1 MWTSSPAPSPRP
13 RSSQPI
19 VSSAGLLGLST
30 LLSLGAWPAVSHAGP
45 CSGVPNPVVVAGT
58 PSAERLV
65 QAVAKLL
72 QLNDPKPLTVVWQ
85 LSSSTSCKGVESVAL
100 DTLPGSC
107 AAGAC
112 ITGTAKFWTLDP
124 RDLAPKT
131 CDLDATGTHVDLAL
145 SDVFPQTCPAFSG
158 AKPAGILD
166 TLGPITPYA
175 MVMAK
180 SGPEAAIQAEEAHF
194 VFSAGKAAGVKPWL
208 NDATIFLFGDKDA
221 GQLLLGPRV
230 KLGVGKWQGKLV
242 TSADDLFSGLQN
254 EPATALGIL
263 PTTIADPRRT
273 SEARVMAFQAIGQH
287 GAFYPDR
294 RSTTFEKQNV
304 RDGHYPLWG
313 YLHALLRADPVQPTQ
328 PKSANGARVAGILL
342 AQSQV
347 GGQDVLPM
355 QVAAGFVPQCAMH
368 IARTDDV
375 SAPITYTPPDPC
387 HCWFEKNVTNGMPSC
402 MACPDGNTC
411 AIGKCRRNFCEVQ

>member
-1 MWTSSPAPSPRP
+1 MWTSSHASSPRP

-19 VSSAGLLGLST
+19 VLSAGLLGLST
-30 LLSLGAWPAVSHAGP
+30 LLSISAWPAVSAAGP
-45 CSGVPNPVVVAGT
+45 CSGVPNPVVVSGSPA
-58 PSAERLV
+58 AEALV
-65 QAVAKLL
+65 QAVGRVL
-72 QLNDPKPLTVVWQ
+72 QINDPKPLTIVWK
-85 LSSSTSCKGVESVAL
+85 LDSSCGGVESVAL
-100 DTLPGSC
+100 DSLPGSC
-107 AAGAC
+107 APGAC
-112 ITGTAKFWTLDP
+112 ITGKAKFWTLDS
-124 RDLAPKT
+124 RDTAPKT
-131 CDLDATGTHVDLAL
+131 CDLDAAGTHVDLAL

-166 TLGPITPYA
+166 TTGPITPYA
-175 MVMAK
+175 VVMAK

-194 VFSAGKAAGVKPWL
+194 VFGAGKAAGVKPWL
-208 NDATIFLFGDKDA
+208 NDATIFLLGDKDA
-221 GQLLLGPRV
+221 GQLILGPRV
-230 KLGVGKWQGKLV
+230 KLAVGKWHGKLV
-242 TSADDLFSGLQN
+242 TSSDDIFSGLQN
-254 EPATALGIL
+254 DPATAIGIL
-263 PTTIADPRRT
+263 PTTIADSHRAT
-273 SEARVMAFQAIGQH
+273 DARVMAFQAIGQH

-313 YLHALLRADPVQPTQ
+313 YLHMILRADPVQPTM
-328 PKSANGARVAGILL
+328 PKSANGARVASILL

-375 SAPITYTPPDPC
+375 SAPSVYAPPDPC
-387 HCWFEKNVTNGMPSC
+387 HCWFEKNVPNGMPSC
-402 MACPDGNTC
+402 AACPDGKTC